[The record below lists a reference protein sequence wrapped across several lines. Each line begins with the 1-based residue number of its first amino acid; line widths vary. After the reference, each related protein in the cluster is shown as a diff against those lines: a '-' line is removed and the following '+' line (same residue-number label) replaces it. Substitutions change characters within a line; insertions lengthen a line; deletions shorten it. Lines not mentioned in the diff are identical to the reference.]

1 MGITAN
7 TEPDPNGM
15 EELEFEFHRL
25 LSMAE
30 AFTGAE
36 KLRQRIAPMPI
47 EEKINR
53 LQRFIEEE
61 NAMRDLT
68 PYTIEDMRKKI
79 DHATAK
85 DDFHEERFQREGKAD

>member
-1 MGITAN
+1 MGIHAN

-36 KLRQRIAPMPI
+36 KFRQRIAPMPI

-61 NAMRDLT
+61 NQMRDLT

-79 DHATAK
+79 DKALEK
-85 DDFHEERFQREGKAD
+85 DDYYERF